1 MLGRTGNVSGECAGN
16 LVRDNDVTGSKQVGV
31 LFRPE
36 RGKEFTGNCNRIE
49 NNRLVNNGADDGFA
63 VDVQGGTESV
73 VFAGNEI
80 TETRSPAKR
89 TAIRLGA
96 ETGGITL
103 RDNRI
108 KGFAKDVEG
117 KPVTP

>member
-80 TETRSPAKR
+80 TETRSPASVARQAASRCATIASRVSRR
-89 TAIRLGA
+89 TWK
-96 ETGGITL
+96 E
-103 RDNRI
+103 NR
-108 KGFAKDVEG
+108 
-117 KPVTP
+117 